1 MCACVCVQIFI
12 CVCARVCGELVFAT
26 FLIRPPMP
34 WGQAAPP
41 IASRHNIS
49 IHLAKAWESTPPAG
63 SPLPPAFLM
72 FAPSSYSIFF
82 PTITLSIII
91 CIFFHFP
98 FRRLLV
104 ASFTQHCHRSE
115 SMDLRASGG
124 WRISCRNGR
133 ETCRVRG
140 DQAGLLPFGS
150 GNICFRGCGSGNSC
164 SRIWF
169 WQYLLFFRGFGSGN
183 TCF

>member
-1 MCACVCVQIFI
+1 MYKLSIYLCVRACVCKYLYV
-12 CVCARVCGELVFAT
+12 CVCARMRRTC
-26 FLIRPPMP
+26 IRNLFNPASDAVRT
-34 WGQAAPP
+34 GTPP

-72 FAPSSYSIFF
+72 FASSSYSIFF

-124 WRISCRNGR
+124 
-133 ETCRVRG
+133 
-140 DQAGLLPFGS
+140 
-150 GNICFRGCGSGNSC
+150 
-164 SRIWF
+164 
-169 WQYLLFFRGFGSGN
+169 
-183 TCF
+183 